1 LARQRNPSERDGFDL
16 LQSDKY
22 PMSFGIAVRN
32 AVSIGLGGIA
42 TLFSGTIDSSLTVDN
57 LLTESDANLVQEN
70 GDYILLE

>member
-1 LARQRNPSERDGFDL
+1 VEGKCYSGISDRINL
-16 LQSDKY
+16 LQAGKH

-42 TLFSGTIDSSLTVDN
+42 TLFSGTFDTSLTVDN

>member
-57 LLTESDANLVQEN
+57 LLTESGANLVQEN

>member
-1 LARQRNPSERDGFDL
+1 VEGKCYSGISDRINL
-16 LQSDKY
+16 LQAGKH

-42 TLFSGTIDSSLTVDN
+42 TLFSGTFDSSLTVDN
-57 LLTESDANLVQEN
+57 LLTESGANIVQEN

>member
-1 LARQRNPSERDGFDL
+1 
-16 LQSDKY
+16 
-22 PMSFGIAVRN
+22 MSFGVALRN

-42 TLFSGTIDSSLTVDN
+42 TLFSGTFDSSLTVDN

>member
-1 LARQRNPSERDGFDL
+1 VEGKCYSGISDRINL
-16 LQSDKY
+16 LQTSKH

-32 AVSIGLGGIA
+32 AVSIGLGSIA
-42 TLFSGTIDSSLTVDN
+42 TLFSGTFDSSLTVDN